1 MQAEKWKL
9 GEKQEGLMN
18 QAPTAARAA
27 ESPRRRGVGA
37 RLPRPYSVLIKAVM
51 EWSVTARDDGMIPPA
66 FGLPPYQ
73 GGQGGSHTAWRRVSP
88 PDAANRPSGQET

>member
-1 MQAEKWKL
+1 M
-9 GEKQEGLMN
+9 GLMN

-37 RLPRPYSVLIKAVM
+37 RLPRPYSVLIKAVT
-51 EWSVTARDDGMIPPA
+51 EWSVTAWDDGMIPPA

-73 GGQGGSHTAWRRVSP
+73 GGQGGSHMLPSLRGEAATLWHSAALCWRLWRTASR
-88 PDAANRPSGQET
+88 EI